1 MFWIILTSLLIAS
14 NAYNCSVVRC
24 MDHSASAFGCTVYNA
39 STCPTSD
46 GCKISDSDDERVCK
60 QIELCVYMTPQS
72 ESAEFDIQV
81 IEQCLVKYHQ
91 TLTPMMKDLYNDT
104 LTQQITIEQ
113 DAQKIQQQWSSI
125 HDSIST
131 FKSQYRDV
139 VIDFSIGNRRFV
151 SRAESTQT
159 KIESSLTSQSIPIE
173 YADYIVRDLNTFIK
187 NYATFLTTTG
197 QRINKVADDVDALY
211 NDLVNTKTSY
221 DQLATEQTLINK
233 QFDHVRQQV
242 VQQTYQDYFK
252 LFD

>member
-1 MFWIILTSLLIAS
+1 MFWVLLLSFLACS
-14 NAYNCSVVRC
+14 TAYNCSVVRC
-24 MDHSASAFGCTVYNA
+24 MDHSVTSFGCSVYNE
-39 STCPTSD
+39 SSCPSSS
-46 GCKISDSDDERVCK
+46 GCKLSDSDDERVCK

-91 TLTPMMKDLYNDT
+91 TLTPMMKQLYNDT
-104 LTQQITIEQ
+104 LAQQIQTEQ
-113 DAQKIQQQWSSI
+113 NAQKIQTEWSAI

-211 NDLVNTKTSY
+211 QNLIQTKNTY

-252 LFD
+252 LYD